1 MLWRLRVKA
10 ATGLDSTTC
19 TKSSSGGE
27 FIKQVEF
34 SSIARDDSECAGQ
47 TSRGAMKGLTM
58 VVLETKSSLG
68 LDCRNTERLYTGTSA
83 HGPRLLGEVLLVV
96 TELSVSS

>member
-1 MLWRLRVKA
+1 
-10 ATGLDSTTC
+10 
-19 TKSSSGGE
+19 
-27 FIKQVEF
+27 
-34 SSIARDDSECAGQ
+34 
-47 TSRGAMKGLTM
+47 MKGLTM

-96 TELSVSS
+96 TKLSVLS

>member
-1 MLWRLRVKA
+1 VFESVKA

-19 TKSSSGGE
+19 TK
-27 FIKQVEF
+27 ICTWWQVNKQVEF
-34 SSIARDDSECAGQ
+34 SSATRDDSECAGQ
-47 TSRGAMKGLTM
+47 TSRGAMKDLTT

-68 LDCRNTERLYTGTSA
+68 LDCRNTECLYTSMSA
-83 HGPRLLGEVLLVV
+83 HGPRLLGEVLLVM

>member
-1 MLWRLRVKA
+1 VLLEMTQSVL
-10 ATGLDSTTC
+10 G
-19 TKSSSGGE
+19 
-27 FIKQVEF
+27 KQVE
-34 SSIARDDSECAGQ
+34 
-47 TSRGAMKGLTM
+47 GLKELTT

-96 TELSVSS
+96 MELSVSS